1 MAGVQG
7 LTGLTGLTPT
17 VVPTIVEDSGAP
29 AEQIH
34 GGTVNPAHGQAQW
47 DNPVPWALQQ
57 GLDLSNQPDPGTG
70 AGLLGDRPPNAGSE
84 QDPEGY
90 ADANLTHS
98 HAAPWPW
105 QHIPDSGAVNNAE
118 ATAAQSQANQALH
131 GYDAGDARE
140 FTHIE
145 PPTDHKMPW
154 GIDPEYVTSGTPEG
168 TSPGGLTG
176 NNRTGWDRFAGWAE
190 GADLTRAQA
199 PGTSYPAVG
208 SAGGNINRFGF
219 DSAHVT
225 RFTPLQG
232 AQVPVPQDTMQG
244 AQRPM
249 VMNIP
254 GRYGSYPVGQ
264 GSPFQPQTQPPGVG
278 NNIGAAE
285 IGVATDY
292 TPPPDPP
299 TNPAVPAGSSSEPV
313 WGYSGLGY

>member
-1 MAGVQG
+1 MAGMQG

-17 VVPTIVEDSGAP
+17 VVPTVVEDSGAP

-34 GGTVNPAHGQAQW
+34 GTTANPAHGQWTW
-47 DNPVPWALQQ
+47 DNPVPWSLQQ
-57 GLDLSNQPDPGTG
+57 GLDLSSQPSPGTG
-70 AGLLGDRPPNAGSE
+70 AGMLGDKPLDAGAG

-90 ADANLTHS
+90 ADASLTHS

-105 QHIPDSGAVNNAE
+105 EHIPNSGAVDNAVV
-118 ATAAQSQANQALH
+118 TAAQSQANQALH
-131 GYDAGDARE
+131 AYDAGDARE

-154 GIDPEYVTSGTPEG
+154 GIEPLYVSQGLEAGVPV
-168 TSPGGLTG
+168 GGLTG
-176 NNRTGWDRFAGWAE
+176 NNRTGWDRFAGWT
-190 GADLTRAQA
+190 GTDGLTRAEA

-208 SAGGNINRFGF
+208 SAGGNLNSYGF

-232 AQVPVPQDTMQG
+232 AQVPVPQDTTQG
-244 AQRPM
+244 TQRPM
-249 VMNIP
+249 VMNVP

-264 GSPFQPQTQPPGVG
+264 GSPFQGQLPGVG
-278 NNIGAAE
+278 NDVGAAE
-285 IGVATDY
+285 IGVGSDY
-292 TPPPDPP
+292 QAPP
-299 TNPAVPAGSSSEPV
+299 TIPTNAPLQQSASSAPV